1 MVKQTEQDKIRHILL
16 GFAELTA
23 PARHEFLGAMNEYLF
38 SSPQRRRQIV
48 GTWKQSGSVTL
59 DEPQLHSAPSAKQP
73 V

>member
-1 MVKQTEQDKIRHILL
+1 MKQTERDKLRHILL

-48 GTWKQSGSVTL
+48 ETWKQSGSPAP
-59 DEPQLHSAPSAKQP
+59 DHPQQHSVPPAEQP
-73 V
+73 I

>member
-1 MVKQTEQDKIRHILL
+1 MKQTERDNLRHILL

-23 PARHEFLGAMNEYLF
+23 PARHAFLGAMNEYLF

-48 GTWKQSGSVTL
+48 EAWKQPDAPAPDKPQPRSVPPA
-59 DEPQLHSAPSAKQP
+59 ERP

>member
-1 MVKQTEQDKIRHILL
+1 VKQVERDKVRHILL

-23 PARHEFLGAMNEYLF
+23 SARLDFLGAMNEYLF

-48 GTWKQSGSVTL
+48 ETWKQPDSPAP
-59 DEPQLHSAPSAKQP
+59 DKPQPHGVPPAEQP

>member
-1 MVKQTEQDKIRHILL
+1 MKQAERDKVRHILL

-23 PARHEFLGAMNEYLF
+23 SARLDFLGAMNEYLF

-48 GTWKQSGSVTL
+48 ETWKQPESSTP
-59 DEPQLHSAPSAKQP
+59 DKPRPHRAPPAEQA